1 MRVYEVASFYTMFN
15 REPVGKHFI
24 QLCTTTPC
32 QLGGCGSTKILET
45 IQGHLGIKPGQTT
58 KDGLFTL
65 LEVECLG
72 ACANAPMAQIN
83 DGYYEDLSPET
94 TIKLLDDLKAGKE
107 VKRECSS
114 PRSHVGEQSSGT
126 DVFHY
131 PAFRPFQLVLK
142 EVFVTRLSLPRDE
155 LPSSAS
161 HTRHNTTE
169 LNLLELGCRTE

>member
-114 PRSHVGEQSSGT
+114 PGSHVGEQSVILTSSIPVLSAFAAGPQGG
-126 DVFHY
+126 VRHSSE
-131 PAFRPFQLVLK
+131 PAKGRTALVSEPYK
-142 EVFVTRLSLPRDE
+142 TQ
-155 LPSSAS
+155 
-161 HTRHNTTE
+161 HNRAE
-169 LNLLELGCRTE
+169 FA